1 MMVDFSQVLVCL
13 VYACLVLFFRFTLF
27 DMRLHLVCNEI
38 RSADHSQSPVLVLAY
53 GHQDELFLKKIDLL
67 GPSLDT
73 LVTVFD
79 RISTLSLRWETKSVA
94 WTLRHF
100 LKLRKE
106 LWIENVHF
114 FSLRRWDGVILQE
127 P

>member
-1 MMVDFSQVLVCL
+1 MIDFSRVLICRI
-13 VYACLVLFFRFTLF
+13 YACLIFFQLLAFL
-27 DMRLHLVCNEI
+27 DMLLHLLCNEI

-73 LVTVFD
+73 LVAVFD
-79 RISTLSLRWETKSVA
+79 RISTLSLRWEIKSVA
-94 WTLRHF
+94 WTLWHF
-100 LKLRKE
+100 LELCEE
-106 LWIENVHF
+106 LWVENVHF

>member
-1 MMVDFSQVLVCL
+1 
-13 VYACLVLFFRFTLF
+13 
-27 DMRLHLVCNEI
+27 MRLHLLGNEI
-38 RSADHSQSPVLVLAY
+38 RSTDHSQCPVLVLAN
-53 GHQDELFLKKIDLL
+53 GHQDKLFFKKIDLL

-73 LVTVFD
+73 LVAVLD
-79 RISTLSLRWETKSVA
+79 RVSTLSLRWEIKSVA
-94 WTLRHF
+94 WALRHF
-100 LKLRKE
+100 LQLREE